1 MMTSLLSQDAAVD
14 QHSVVHGGTTHDLG
28 SGQSDRGA
36 SVIWVAIVH
45 RRQLGFDRTHEAH
58 WTRFL
63 VDIESVAFQSRH
75 PHPTA
80 GKPDRVDLGMRGGV
94 QRLPDT
100 VVLGGNNLTQGIDDD
115 RSERGIAGL
124 RSEFRLGH
132 G

>member
-1 MMTSLLSQDAAVD
+1 
-14 QHSVVHGGTTHDLG
+14 
-28 SGQSDRGA
+28 
-36 SVIWVAIVH
+36 
-45 RRQLGFDRTHEAH
+45 
-58 WTRFL
+58 
-63 VDIESVAFQSRH
+63 
-75 PHPTA
+75 
-80 GKPDRVDLGMRGGV
+80 MRGGV